1 MPPSGIEMQRDA
13 KAMLTASRCRW
24 EISDTKAKMLWEG
37 MTLDP
42 KPEVN
47 TVVCSLGK
55 PELFMSYIW
64 HVTTFAW
71 LTFSCMSSQGAQ
83 WKLRFKGGFNSQ
95 DCDVS

>member
-1 MPPSGIEMQRDA
+1 
-13 KAMLTASRCRW
+13 
-24 EISDTKAKMLWEG
+24 MLWEG

-95 DCDVS
+95 DRDVSQSTDGIRVFLDSTPTSHSSES